1 MLKATTAMLFAVP
14 MMAHASKPNP
24 ADYKLQVHVRRT
36 ELTYACNSSFL
47 GNPSS
52 CGMRLLVIAIVEGQ
66 KLELRAN
73 TSILLR
79 TGDYKAKPAALGD
92 DTSYE
97 DHRAYEFL
105 MPDGKTMTFQVVG
118 ESEDLVSTKI
128 GSNQ

>member
-1 MLKATTAMLFAVP
+1 MQKTIAAMLLAIP

-24 ADYKLQVHVRRT
+24 NDYKLQVHVRQT

-52 CGMRLLVIAIVEGQ
+52 CGMRLLVIAIVEGK

-73 TSILLR
+73 TSVLLR

-97 DHRAYEFL
+97 DYRGYEFL
-105 MPDGKTMTFQVVG
+105 MPDGKTMSFQVVG
-118 ESEDLVSTKI
+118 ESEDLTSTQI
-128 GSNQ
+128 GSNE